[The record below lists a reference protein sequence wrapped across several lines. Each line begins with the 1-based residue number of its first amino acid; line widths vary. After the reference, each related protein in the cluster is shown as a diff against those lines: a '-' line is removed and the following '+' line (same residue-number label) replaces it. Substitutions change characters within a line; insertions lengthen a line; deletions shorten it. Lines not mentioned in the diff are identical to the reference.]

1 MRKYVEEDEHER
13 ITGAPCVH
21 SWDVYLWQ
29 LDCGSPED
37 FKGVRV
43 GLYASVQPEKGAV
56 QPVRTT
62 RVLQAH
68 LPVCP
73 S

>member
-1 MRKYVEEDEHER
+1 MSGSQVLPVY
-13 ITGAPCVH
+13 TAG
-21 SWDVYLWQ
+21 DVYLWQ

-43 GLYASVQPEKGAV
+43 RSLCRVQPEKGAV

-62 RVLQAH
+62 RDL
-68 LPVCP
+68 
-73 S
+73 